1 MRVEADARILGAEQG
16 KASSSSLIVE
26 SVGVYIL
33 EGRANVVITSMG
45 LAMATA
51 ADAEGAQEA
60 AAAASAELA
69 SASSSAIISKTC
81 TSSSIISVIST
92 GTLEKEEEV
101 KVSSVAEKPVD
112 DTVAEQ
118 GQEGSSVTSILE
130 GDTAIVLSSSTWC
143 NTMAS
148 EKSMILISG
157 DTSQSTLELL
167 FAGVEVEATMGVE
180 MVAVEEEAAAAARR
194 WQTVR
199 RAC

>member
-1 MRVEADARILGAEQG
+1 MRVEADARMLGAERT

-33 EGRANVVITSMG
+33 EGRANVVMTSMG
-45 LAMATA
+45 LATATA

-60 AAAASAELA
+60 AAAAEALA
-69 SASSSAIISKTC
+69 STSSSAIISKTC

-92 GTLEKEEEV
+92 ATLEKEEV
-101 KVSSVAEKPVD
+101 AKVSSVVEKAVD
-112 DTVAEQ
+112 ATVAEE
-118 GQEGSSVTSILE
+118 GQEVSRVTSILE
-130 GDTAIVLSSSTWC
+130 GDTAIVLSSSTLC
-143 NTMAS
+143 NTMTS
-148 EKSMILISG
+148 EKSMILIVG

-167 FAGVEVEATMGVE
+167 FAGVEVEATLGVE

>member
-1 MRVEADARILGAEQG
+1 MRVEADARMLGAERT

-33 EGRANVVITSMG
+33 EGRANVVMTSMG
-45 LAMATA
+45 LATATA

-60 AAAASAELA
+60 AAAAELA

-92 GTLEKEEEV
+92 ATLEKEEV
-101 KVSSVAEKPVD
+101 AKVSSVVEKAVD
-112 DTVAEQ
+112 ATVAEE
-118 GQEGSSVTSILE
+118 GQEVSRVTSILE
-130 GDTAIVLSSSTWC
+130 GDTAIVLSSSTLC
-143 NTMAS
+143 NTMTS
-148 EKSMILISG
+148 EKSMILIVG

-167 FAGVEVEATMGVE
+167 FAGVEVEATLGVE